1 MRAFSIGSFIKLN
14 WAKTVHKVQW
24 LNVDLWLNSNVT
36 GSSWMEYF
44 KLSEKS
50 SVSISTI
57 ERLEAE
63 DGFKKATDANLR
75 FVRETLEAAGI
86 KS

>member
-1 MRAFSIGSFIKLN
+1 
-14 WAKTVHKVQW
+14 
-24 LNVDLWLNSNVT
+24 
-36 GSSWMEYF
+36 MEYF

-75 FVRETLEAAGI
+75 VVRETLEAAGI